1 MFPTI
6 TFLGRTF
13 GTYAIM
19 AVAAAILIGFLLCRK
34 VRRQKLDDNDAIIFL
49 LIVAGGVFLGGHLLY
64 GITNLSLLPK
74 AFQAKSFLQGVKILG
89 VIFGGMVFYGG
100 LFGGFAAGAVAIKL
114 KKLNGVVY
122 GDAMAP
128 LVPLFHAFARIGCFL
143 GGCCYGV
150 ESEFGIIVRD
160 NPLVPDLNDV
170 RRFPVQLLESVCCF
184 LLFFFLEWLYR
195 RLWEKPNKAGNGSG
209 KMEFLRGKLL
219 LVYASLYP
227 IVRFFDEFL
236 RGDKIRGFLFN
247 GALST
252 SQFISILLFTVSLIL
267 WIISF
272 KKLSKSSKYKN

>member
-19 AVAAAILIGFLLCRK
+19 AVAAAILVGFFLCRK

-64 GITNLSLLPK
+64 GITNLPLLPK
-74 AFQAKSFLQGVKILG
+74 AFQAESFLQVIKNLG
-89 VIFGGMVFYGG
+89 LIFGGMVFYGG

-195 RLWEKPNKAGNGSG
+195 HLWEKPNKAGNGSG

-236 RGDKIRGFLFN
+236 RGDEIRGFLFN

-272 KKLSKSSKYKN
+272 KKLSNSSKYKN